1 VVRTVSIGRK
11 VAPRLDE
18 RCANRPAIRH
28 RVVDVHLVRRIGSL
42 SAATHYVHRVAE
54 VKSSRFGCGSRYR
67 CNVTDGI
74 GHWIIDKRDSA
85 IMKQSAVIGAT
96 TACVNEVADRSL
108 RNVTELHRQVRVL
121 VGPRR
126 YGGVELPDV
135 IIHGHI
141 YLKAAQD
148 VHVIVIHGEAARDKV
163 LVA

>member
-1 VVRTVSIGRK
+1 MVRTISIGRE

-42 SAATHYVHRVAE
+42 SAATHHVHRVAE
-54 VKSSRFGCGSRYR
+54 VKPSRFGCGSRYR
-67 CNVTDGI
+67 SDVTDGI
-74 GHWIIDKRDSA
+74 GHWIINKRDSA
-85 IMKQSAVIGAT
+85 IVKQGAVIGAT

-121 VGPRR
+121 VSPQQRNR
-126 YGGVELPDV
+126 VELPDV

-148 VHVIVIHGEAARDKV
+148 VHVIVIHGEAARNKV